1 MPRHASR
8 RPERPRGSRLLPLGA
23 LLAAVALYLFY
34 RETQLPLRG
43 PGAAPVVVYVQP
55 GMGAEAIARE
65 LQRLGLV
72 RHPLLFQLYV
82 GYRGSAGRLR
92 AGQYTIPDGKSLRDV
107 VERMERGDADRHE
120 VTFPEG
126 YSIED
131 MAALLPAAGLS
142 ADAFRAAAAG
152 PGPILDLDA
161 EAKDLEGY
169 LFPDTYDVRRDAGAA
184 KALVLR
190 MVQRFKSVI
199 RPELPKLETSGL
211 TLRKVVT
218 LASLVELETARV
230 EERPRIAA
238 VFLNRLK
245 KGMLLQTDPTVI
257 HALKKAG
264 RYDGNIRK
272 KDLELDSPYNTYE
285 YAGLPAGPIASPGR
299 SSILAVLEPAP
310 VKDLYFV
317 SRNDGTHEF
326 NESLTQHQQAVN
338 RYQRYRE
345 RSLTASPSPLTSLSA
360 SPPQR

>member
-1 MPRHASR
+1 MPRRASR
-8 RPERPRGSRLLPLGA
+8 RPERPRGRRLLLLAA
-23 LLAAVALYLFY
+23 LLAAALLYFFY
-34 RETQLPLRG
+34 RETQLPLRTG
-43 PGAAPVVVYVQP
+43 QAPVVVDVQP
-55 GMGAEAIARE
+55 GMGAEAIARQ
-65 LQRLGLV
+65 LHRLGLV
-72 RHPLLFQLYV
+72 RHPLLLQLYV
-82 GYRGSAGRLR
+82 WYRGSAGRLR
-92 AGQYTIPDGKSLRDV
+92 AGQYTIPGGKSLREV
-107 VERMERGDADRHE
+107 VERMERGDADRQQ

-126 YSIED
+126 SSIED

-199 RPELPKLETSGL
+199 RPELLKVEASGM
-211 TLRKVVT
+211 TLRKVIT
-218 LASLVELETARV
+218 LASLVELETAV
-230 EERPRIAA
+230 ASERPRVAA

-257 HALKKAG
+257 YALKKAG

-272 KDLELDSPYNTYE
+272 KDLELDSPYNTYK
-285 YAGLPAGPIASPGR
+285 YAGLPPGPIASPGR

-326 NESLTQHQQAVN
+326 NESLTQHVQAVN

-345 RSLTASPSPLTSLSA
+345 RTATPSSPPPSSPSA
-360 SPPQR
+360 PPPKR